1 MTVVIL
7 YAVEED
13 AYVIS
18 CDVDA
23 RGGRGMFILGPHA
36 DAMRFPD
43 VRAALTYWKRQS
55 TVQPLRADG
64 QPNRPLTAFTVDVLK
79 LED

>member
-1 MTVVIL
+1 MMVLL
-7 YAVEED
+7 YAIDED
-13 AYVIS
+13 AYVIG

-23 RGGRGMFILGPHA
+23 RGGLGTFVLGPRA
-36 DAMRFPD
+36 EARRFPD

-64 QPNRPLTAFTVDVLK
+64 QPNRPLTALTVDVQR

>member
-1 MTVVIL
+1 MTVIL
-7 YAVEED
+7 YAVNED
-13 AYVIS
+13 AYVIE

-23 RGGRGMFILGPHA
+23 RGGLGTLVLGPRA
-36 DAMRFPD
+36 EARRFPD

-55 TVQPLRADG
+55 TVQPLRTDG
-64 QPNRPLTAFTVDVLK
+64 QPNRPLTAFTVDVLR